1 MFVLN
6 LETGKKARA
15 LIDRA
20 GAYDL
25 VTVRNDTKR
34 FSSGFNWSLSKSTEI
49 YKLRLENEKTILG
62 LMSIREENDVSISA
76 IKIELLEVSSEN
88 IGSKKKFDRIAGC
101 LIAWACKISFDR
113 GYEGN
118 MFLVPKSNLI
128 THFSSKYGFTHMDI
142 SSITRPF
149 GFMIVHGKM
158 SEILI
163 TEFLNS

>member
-1 MFVLN
+1 
-6 LETGKKARA
+6 
-15 LIDRA
+15 
-20 GAYDL
+20 
-25 VTVRNDTKR
+25 
-34 FSSGFNWSLSKSTEI
+34 
-49 YKLRLENEKTILG
+49 
-62 LMSIREENDVSISA
+62 MSIREENDVSISA

-149 GFMIVHGKM
+149 GFMIVHGRM
-158 SEILI
+158 SETLI
-163 TEFLNS
+163 NEFLNS